1 MRAWNDLGVVETIY
15 EEEHEDA
22 SNSPSFTPS
31 TASPSSSSPSS
42 SSLQSKVEEW
52 SRVTGCKVDVSV
64 HVHDHCFHLH
74 KERLALRSGYLRRHV
89 EESSTVTISP
99 PLSISAETFTV
110 VADFCYGADIA
121 LTPFNVVSLRVA
133 AELLEMRDD
142 EGDGGWNLV
151 ERTEEYFSRAVHPF
165 AEYAAIVLPICLD
178 LLPTTEQMVS
188 MASRC
193 VETLATAD
201 GTDGRGWLDD
211 VASLP
216 IRDFQMVADSL
227 RERST
232 HNHDLLYRI
241 VDFYL
246 ENHPGKLTEEE
257 KARICYSVDSKR
269 LSPNELVRLMQNPR
283 MPLRFIVR
291 AMLVEQLLTR
301 RAVFDCVPKTGGTTL
316 GSILQRD
323 AALRQEAHLRA
334 TMEATGIRIQTLER
348 ELADIKSRL
357 RMSQERS
364 PQEQDSQ
371 PERVRSASCRF
382 FGPEETADVE
392 GWAAPAMKPSLGI
405 SNQRKSLG
413 RTLLRGLRNAFR
425 RTKSGSESINTSGC
439 GADGGEDR
447 DVPYSVKQED
457 LRRPDHSRHHSFA

>member
-142 EGDGGWNLV
+142 EGDGGWNL
-151 ERTEEYFSRAVHPF
+151 
-165 AEYAAIVLPICLD
+165 YAAIVLPICLD

-283 MPLRFIVR
+283 MPLRFI
-291 AMLVEQLLTR
+291 
-301 RAVFDCVPKTGGTTL
+301 TGGTTL

-457 LRRPDHSRHHSFA
+457 LRRPDHRRHHSFA